1 MRGTKLFSAIFIAFL
16 FLSGSAFAQLKV
28 SADTSKGVTSTTG
41 SKATKAEASSASKE
55 TKAKASEAE
64 AKSQTGVSLT
74 ASGSAAPAADVKTTA
89 GATAADAD
97 VADTAASGPK
107 PVEGEAGQTTTSAE
121 ADKAVDTS
129 TYSVRLRD
137 LEQRINELK
146 EQVFRSKARLSLL
159 GETILQGAVSGSQ
172 SRLIHENKMGSS
184 YLLVKA
190 VYALDG
196 APVFNKSDE
205 EGGLDDKETFDIY
218 NGSMVPGEHTITANL
233 EYSGKGFGIF
243 SYLKGYRFKVKSSHT
258 FNAPEGKAITV
269 RVVSYEK
276 GGPTA
281 PLEERPAIRYVERVT
296 STSSNTSS
304 EKGGK

>member
-1 MRGTKLFSAIFIAFL
+1 MRGTRLFFGIFLAFL
-16 FLSGSAFAQLKV
+16 FLTGSAFAQVKV
-28 SADTSKGVTSTTG
+28 SADTTKGVTTT
-41 SKATKAEASSASKE
+41 SKSEAAKAEPSSNAKAAPTETSAPAPASK
-55 TKAKASEAE
+55 
-64 AKSQTGVSLT
+64 TGVSVK
-74 ASGSAAPAADVKTTA
+74 ASGAAQPAAEVKSS
-89 GATAADAD
+89 AD
-97 VADTAASGPK
+97 VATPAQSAGEPA
-107 PVEGEAGQTTTSAE
+107 EGATGQTTTSAE
-121 ADKAVDTS
+121 ADKVIDSS

-159 GETILQGAVSGSQ
+159 AETILQGAVSGSQ
-172 SRLIHENKMGSS
+172 ARLIHENRMGSS
-184 YLLVKA
+184 YLLVKT

-196 APVFNKSDE
+196 APIFNKTDE
-205 EGGLDDKETFDIY
+205 EGSLNDSESFDIY

-233 EYSGKGFGIF
+233 EYRGRGFGIF
-243 SYLKGYRFKVKSSHT
+243 SYLKGYRFKVKSSYT

-281 PLEERPAIRYVERVT
+281 PLEDRPAIRYVERVT
-296 STSSNTSS
+296 ATSSVASA